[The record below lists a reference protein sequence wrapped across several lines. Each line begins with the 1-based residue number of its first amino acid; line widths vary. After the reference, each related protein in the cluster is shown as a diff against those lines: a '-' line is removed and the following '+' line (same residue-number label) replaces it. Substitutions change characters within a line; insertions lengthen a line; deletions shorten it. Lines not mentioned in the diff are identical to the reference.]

1 MHACMDC
8 MQPELLVEVPRANV
22 WLYRYTPAYLQLPV
36 YPCMHV
42 YQVATVTVRSVKSTF
57 ETSLA
62 NNIKHNP
69 SLFWKYVKIY

>member
-1 MHACMDC
+1 

-42 YQVATVTVRSVKSTF
+42 HAAIIASYRLAAIFCYVAMLQS
-57 ETSLA
+57 
-62 NNIKHNP
+62 
-69 SLFWKYVKIY
+69 